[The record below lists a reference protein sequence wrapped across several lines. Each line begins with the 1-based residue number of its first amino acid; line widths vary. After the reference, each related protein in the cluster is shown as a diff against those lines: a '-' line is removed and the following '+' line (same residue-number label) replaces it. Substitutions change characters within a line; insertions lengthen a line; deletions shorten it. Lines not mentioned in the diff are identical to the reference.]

1 VIAIGGMT
9 RWVVRYAVALSL
21 PLLCACGTN
30 DRRQAALGPIDSL
43 ASPAG
48 PGSGEP
54 NLAAG
59 ADGRVVLSW
68 LEPVGDSAHAL
79 RFATFDGERWSE
91 PRTVTQRSDLFVNWA
106 DFPSVVP
113 LADRRIAAHWLQ
125 RSGSEKYAYDVRI
138 AQSSDNGATWST
150 PVVPHR
156 DGTATEHGF
165 VSLFSFR
172 DSLGAV
178 WLDGRSFS
186 RAPQGTKADMMLIM
200 TSIASTGATG
210 PERVLDERVCDCCQT
225 SLAVASTGPVLVY
238 RDRSPEEVR
247 DISVVRW
254 SDSGWTTGK
263 VLHADGWNID
273 FCPVNGPAV
282 DAAGN
287 RVAVGWFTSPR
298 DSARVYV
305 AFSDDSGISFGPPTR
320 IDEGRPVGRVAIRLT
335 GEGAVVSWMEF
346 TSGQRADVRAR
357 YIGADGALGPSTVV
371 AHSSGER
378 ASGFPR
384 MIPVRDGLVFAWTE
398 AGTPPRVR
406 TARMRLPQHQ

>member
-1 VIAIGGMT
+1 MT
-9 RWVVRYAVALSL
+9 RSIVRYLVALSL
-21 PLLCACGTN
+21 PFLYACGIS
-30 DRRQAALGPIDSL
+30 DQRRAALGPVDSL
-43 ASPAG
+43 PSPAG

-59 ADGRVVLSW
+59 ADGRVMLSW
-68 LEPVGDSAHAL
+68 LEPVGDSAHVL
-79 RFATFDGERWSE
+79 RFSTFEAEQWSE

-113 LADRRIAAHWLQ
+113 LGGRRIAAHWLQ
-125 RSGSEKYAYDVRI
+125 RSGNEKYAYDVRI
-138 AQSSDNGATWST
+138 SQSSDDGETWST
-150 PVVPHR
+150 PSIPHR

-165 VSLFSFR
+165 VSLFPFR

-178 WLDGRSFS
+178 WLDGRKFS
-186 RAPQGTKADMMLIM
+186 RAPQGTKADMMLVM
-200 TSIASTGATG
+200 TSIAATGAIG

-225 SLAVASTGPVLVY
+225 SLAVGSHGPVLVY

-247 DISVVRW
+247 DISVIRW
-254 SDSGWTTGK
+254 SDSGWTTGR
-263 VLHADGWNID
+263 VIHADGWNID

-287 RVAVGWFTSPR
+287 RVAVAWFTSPR

-305 AFSDDSGISFGPPTR
+305 ALSGDGGISFGRPTR
-320 IDEGRPVGRVAIRLT
+320 VDEGKPVGRVAVRLT
-335 GEGAVVSWMEF
+335 DDGTAVSWMEF
-346 TSGQRADVRAR
+346 TSSQRADVRVR

-384 MIPVRDGLVFAWTE
+384 MISVRDHLVFAWTE
-398 AGTPPRVR
+398 AGTPARVR
-406 TARMRLPQHQ
+406 TARIRLPHQQ